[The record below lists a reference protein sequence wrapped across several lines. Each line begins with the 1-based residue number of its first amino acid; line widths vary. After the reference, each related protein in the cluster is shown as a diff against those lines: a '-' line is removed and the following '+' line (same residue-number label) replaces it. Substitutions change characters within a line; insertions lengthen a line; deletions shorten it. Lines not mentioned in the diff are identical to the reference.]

1 MNAHPLGII
10 ALLLLAAGLGL
21 LGVVA
26 LLRGAQQQRHAAA
39 LQSALRAREPSAD
52 ASATAS
58 AGTTP
63 APTTTVDSGPRGLGW
78 LAALGERFHGGRLQA
93 ALLAPEDRLLLDQA
107 GWNTRSGTA
116 IFLALRLLLAVLCL
130 LLALTLFD
138 SSGVQRVVVMLAALA
153 FGILLPKFA
162 LRAWAGRLRQRV
174 NAELPLLIDLLRLLQ
189 GVGFSMD
196 QSLQTLGDKL
206 RGAIP
211 VLGREIHQANIAYMH
226 GRTRAQS
233 LRRLGESFDDEDLR
247 SLVQLMLQVHEHGGA
262 VQEPLKQFSLR
273 LRENRRATLKEKVGK
288 LSVKMTVV
296 MMLTLLPALML
307 VLSGPAIIALADAMT
322 RLGS

>member
-1 MNAHPLGII
+1 MNAHPLWFI

-26 LLRGAQQQRHAAA
+26 LLRGAQQQRNAAA
-39 LQSALRAREPSAD
+39 LQSALRPREPGAD
-52 ASATAS
+52 ATATAGT
-58 AGTTP
+58 GTTP
-63 APTTTVDSGPRGLGW
+63 TPTATADGGPRGLGW
-78 LAALGERFHGGRLQA
+78 LASIGERFHGGRLQA

-107 GWNTRSGTA
+107 GWNTRNGTA

-138 SSGVQRVVVMLAALA
+138 SSGVQRIVVMLAALA

-162 LRAWAGRLRQRV
+162 LRAWATRLRQRV

-273 LRENRRATLKEKVGK
+273 LREHRRATLKEKVGK

>member
-1 MNAHPLGII
+1 MNAHPLWFI
-10 ALLLLAAGLGL
+10 ALLLLAAGLCL

-26 LLRGAQQQRHAAA
+26 LLRGAQQQRNAAA
-39 LQSALRAREPSAD
+39 LQSALRPREPSAD
-52 ASATAS
+52 AAATAS
-58 AGTTP
+58 TGTTP
-63 APTTTVDSGPRGLGW
+63 TPTATADSGPRGLGW

-130 LLALTLFD
+130 LLAVALFD
-138 SSGVQRVVVMLAALA
+138 TSGVQRAVVMLAALA

-273 LRENRRATLKEKVGK
+273 LREHRRATLKEKVGK

>member
-1 MNAHPLGII
+1 MNAHPLGVI

-21 LGVVA
+21 LGLVA
-26 LLRGAQQQRHAAA
+26 LLRGAQQQRNAAA
-39 LQSALRAREPSAD
+39 LQSALRPREPGVD
-52 ASATAS
+52 VTATAS
-58 AGTTP
+58 SGAT
-63 APTTTVDSGPRGLGW
+63 PTTATTADSGPRGLGW

-130 LLALTLFD
+130 LLAVALFD
-138 SSGVQRVVVMLAALA
+138 TSGVQRAVVMLAALA

-273 LRENRRATLKEKVGK
+273 LREHRRATLKEKVGK

>member
-1 MNAHPLGII
+1 MVNRFFRLP
-10 ALLLLAAGLGL
+10 AA
-21 LGVVA
+21 
-26 LLRGAQQQRHAAA
+26 
-39 LQSALRAREPSAD
+39 
-52 ASATAS
+52 
-58 AGTTP
+58 
-63 APTTTVDSGPRGLGW
+63 
-78 LAALGERFHGGRLQA
+78 RLC
-93 ALLAPEDRLLLDQA
+93 
-107 GWNTRSGTA
+107 
-116 IFLALRLLLAVLCL
+116 LLLAVLCL

-138 SSGVQRVVVMLAALA
+138 SGGVQRVVVVLAALA

-162 LRAWAGRLRQRV
+162 LRAWARRLRQRV

-273 LRENRRATLKEKVGK
+273 LREHRRATLKEKVGK

-322 RLGS
+322 KLGS

>member
-1 MNAHPLGII
+1 MNAHPLWFI

-26 LLRGAQQQRHAAA
+26 LLRGAQQQRNAQA
-39 LQSALRAREPSAD
+39 LQSALRPREA
-52 ASATAS
+52 ATDS
-58 AGTTP
+58 AGSVGAGATP
-63 APTTTVDSGPRGLGW
+63 AAAPVADSGPRGLGW
-78 LAALGERFHGGRLQA
+78 LAALGERFHGGRVQA

-116 IFLALRLLLAVLCL
+116 IFLALRVLLAGLCL
-130 LLALTLFD
+130 LLALAVFD
-138 SSGVQRVVVMLAALA
+138 TSGLQRAVVMLAALA

-273 LRENRRATLKEKVGK
+273 LREHRRATLKEKVGK